1 AFSPPWHPAS
11 AGFCVQGEGRMPD
24 VDVVVSN
31 RAERRRR
38 DSNRGYYEIRPI
50 RYTVRDVSTLLRC
63 TKPFVYQLIK
73 KGSLRAVGSKRKLW
87 IIAESLEQYVNSLPD
102 WRP

>member
-1 AFSPPWHPAS
+1 
-11 AGFCVQGEGRMPD
+11 MPD

-38 DSNRGYYEIRPI
+38 DGNRGYYEIRPI

-63 TKPFVYQLIK
+63 TKPFVYALIK
-73 KGSLRAVGSKRKLW
+73 KGAVKAQGSRRKFWITAASLDEYLT
-87 IIAESLEQYVNSLPD
+87 NLPD
-102 WRP
+102 WQP